1 MRTVAVYV
9 RVSTADQSLERQL
22 FEITAYL
29 TARNLGPITIY
40 EDKASGTKATRPAFQ
55 TMMRAV
61 RAGKH
66 STVVVH
72 KLDRF
77 SRSLKD
83 LVSALDELKSHN
95 TGFIS
100 INDDLDL
107 TTASGKLLFHVI
119 GAMAE
124 FESSLIK
131 DRVNSGLANAKRK
144 GIKLGRPKLVVDGDT
159 IFRLSATMSMREIAS
174 AKGISLASVSRII
187 KAHSAA

>member
-1 MRTVAVYV
+1 MKTVAVYV
-9 RVSTADQSLERQL
+9 RVSTADQSLERQ
-22 FEITAYL
+22 IDQVTAFV

-55 TMMRAV
+55 AMLKAC

-66 STVVVH
+66 SVVVVH
-72 KLDRF
+72 KLDRM

-83 LVSALDELKSHN
+83 LVTTLDELKTYN
-95 TGFIS
+95 VGFIS
-100 INDDLDL
+100 ISDDLDL
-107 TTASGKLLFHVI
+107 TTATGKLIFHVV

-144 GIKLGRPKLVVDGDT
+144 GTKFGRPKLVVDHDT
-159 IFRLSATMSMREIAS
+159 VRRLSQTMSCREV
-174 AKGISLASVSRII
+174 AKSLGISSASVNRIVRS
-187 KAHSAA
+187 HSAA